1 MTIEEMK
8 KKLSELRQGMADLQ
22 ATMLRN
28 EGAVLMLQQLITEAE
43 KATSTAGRASEAQQE

>member
-8 KKLSELRQGMADLQ
+8 KKLNELRQGMADLQ

-43 KATSTAGRASEAQQE
+43 KTTSTAGRASEAQQE